1 MDRKAERGWFEV
13 RVDLPCRASETVSE
27 LLFALGSCG
36 LQAHGGSASGRTG
49 LTAYFPVER
58 DSGRVVSGLWSGLQA
73 QIGDLSALR
82 VEVDEVPQEDWASS
96 WKSRF
101 RPVYPIP
108 SIVVCPPWERV
119 DDPEGGFS
127 LVIEPKTAFG
137 TGHHETTRLAL
148 KMMFA
153 AVSPGDVV
161 LDVGTGSGILSL
173 AAARLDA
180 ARVTGIDIDVL
191 AVENA
196 RANLRLNGSPGNV
209 AFLAGTLACVTG
221 TFDVVVANIDCPTLE
236 DMLPALAPRVAAR
249 GNLILG
255 GVQAQEQ
262 ATLLQAV
269 RAAELRAA
277 EVVEENGWVGVRA
290 DWKDE
295 DDGGESNVAAARKRP
310 PGSGVRRE
318 RKVY

>member
-1 MDRKAERGWFEV
+1 MSRKAERGWFEV

-27 LLFALGSCG
+27 LLFGLGSCG
-36 LQAHGGSASGRTG
+36 LQAQSGSVSGKTE

-58 DSGRVVSGLWSGLQA
+58 DSARVVSGLWSGLQA

-82 VEVDEVPQEDWASS
+82 VEVDAVPPEDWASS

-108 SIVVCPPWERV
+108 AIAVCPPWERV

-137 TGHHETTRLAL
+137 TGHHESTRLAL

-153 AVSPGDVV
+153 VVNPGDVV
-161 LDVGTGSGILSL
+161 LDVGAGSGILSL

-180 ARVTGIDIDVL
+180 ERVTGIDIDVV

-196 RANLRLNGSPGNV
+196 RANSRLNGNPGNV
-209 AFLAGTLACVTG
+209 ALRTGSLECVTG
-221 TFDVVVANIDCPTLE
+221 VFDVVVANIDCRTLE
-236 DMLPALAPRVAAR
+236 KLLPALASRVAAQ

-255 GVQAQEQ
+255 GVPVQER
-262 ATLLQAV
+262 ATLLKAV
-269 RAAELRAA
+269 RAAGLRAA
-277 EVVEENGWVGVRA
+277 DVVEQNGWLGVRA
-290 DWKDE
+290 ARRVE
-295 DDGGESNVAAARKRP
+295 ADGGGSNVAAT
-310 PGSGVRRE
+310 
-318 RKVY
+318 